1 MYPLHCTHVPA
12 SRTHCPIAPLH
23 RTPAPYRFSK
33 KNIAKKTKKHSK
45 IFIFCYVFLLFC
57 YVFFWKPVRCRGAVE
72 GCNGEQRYDVG
83 GAMMQHGAMYRMR
96 NGTMVQVCDSVRGVT
111 YTMQGLSW
119 WDVLDR
125 RNGVWLALQV
135 LMLQGC
141 CSLGMGKWSDGFCV
155 GFHCLTVNVFWL
167 YMSLAFCILICSL
180 CSFCVDKW
188 LLRAIALWTVFAW
201 KSGRQQGQE
210 AAVSWNSA
218 TIFLQALFVRKKEG
232 NQTTHG
238 CILAVSFILGISGLQ
253 ICFFFQP
260 NSGNC
265 NLSVLMLFPLG
276 PAFIIPYIWFLY
288 RFLSSPIPYIY
299 IYILLSQSSFSPAGR
314 FLSLDWDFGTFLFL
328 IAGVCKSAED
338 EKNPSNSCASCHSST
353 NMIYFF
359 QNLSNIQNKFCIGFL
374 DVHILGREARS

>member
-1 MYPLHCTHVPA
+1 MVRYFRSAQQCLA
-12 SRTHCPIAPLH
+12 SVAGFDVAGLLQPGYGEVAR
-23 RTPAPYRFSK
+23 RFL
-33 KNIAKKTKKHSK
+33 
-45 IFIFCYVFLLFC
+45 C
-57 YVFFWKPVRCRGAVE
+57 
-72 GCNGEQRYDVG
+72 
-83 GAMMQHGAMYRMR
+83 
-96 NGTMVQVCDSVRGVT
+96 
-111 YTMQGLSW
+111 
-119 WDVLDR
+119 
-125 RNGVWLALQV
+125 
-135 LMLQGC
+135 
-141 CSLGMGKWSDGFCV
+141 

-253 ICFFFQP
+253 ICFFSQP

-265 NLSVLMLFPLG
+265 NLSVLMVFPLG

-299 IYILLSQSSFSPAGR
+299 IYCYHNPHFLLLDVSCLLIGTLGLSFFWLQVFARARRIKKSVKFLRKLSQLTKHDL
-314 FLSLDWDFGTFLFL
+314 FLSKPF
-328 IAGVCKSAED
+328 KYS
-338 EKNPSNSCASCHSST
+338 K
-353 NMIYFF
+353 
-359 QNLSNIQNKFCIGFL
+359 
-374 DVHILGREARS
+374 HILHCILACPHPRSWG

>member
-1 MYPLHCTHVPA
+1 MVRYFRSAQQCLA
-12 SRTHCPIAPLH
+12 SVAGFDVAGLLQPGWEVAR
-23 RTPAPYRFSK
+23 RFL
-33 KNIAKKTKKHSK
+33 
-45 IFIFCYVFLLFC
+45 C
-57 YVFFWKPVRCRGAVE
+57 
-72 GCNGEQRYDVG
+72 
-83 GAMMQHGAMYRMR
+83 
-96 NGTMVQVCDSVRGVT
+96 
-111 YTMQGLSW
+111 
-119 WDVLDR
+119 
-125 RNGVWLALQV
+125 
-135 LMLQGC
+135 
-141 CSLGMGKWSDGFCV
+141 

-188 LLRAIALWTVFAW
+188 LLRAIALRTVFAW

-253 ICFFFQP
+253 ICFFSQP

-265 NLSVLMLFPLG
+265 NLSVLMVFPLG

-288 RFLSSPIPYIY
+288 RFLSSPIPYIV
-299 IYILLSQSSFSPAGR
+299 ITILIFSCWTFRVSWLG
-314 FLSLDWDFGTFLFL
+314 LWDFPFL

-338 EKNPSNSCASCHSST
+338 EKNPSNSCASCHSSP